1 MTTWTDLRQ
10 RLRAQLSDP
19 NGALFSDALLAE
31 AARQALAQL
40 DAAAGGLG
48 WTLSGLDDAL
58 ETTLPVLEQ
67 EILLVGASAAAVS
80 LRALSRAE
88 RFDLNETAILEL
100 TGWAERQA
108 EKFAA
113 ALEAER
119 RRYLHIAP
127 SPPYG
132 PTGWPLDD

>member
-19 NGALFSDALLAE
+19 NGSLFTDALLAE
-31 AARQALAQL
+31 AARQTLIRL
-40 DAAAGGLG
+40 DAAAGGRG
-48 WTLSGLDDAL
+48 WTLAGLDDAP

-67 EILLVGASAAAVS
+67 EMLLVGASAAAVS

-100 TGWAERQA
+100 TAWAERQA
-108 EKFAA
+108 EKFTT

-119 RRYLHIAP
+119 RRYLHTAP
-127 SPPYG
+127 TPPYG
-132 PTGWPLDD
+132 PSGWALND